1 METRK
6 RNSRFA
12 QKTEWLLVKNGEKEE
27 RREED
32 VHVPPSYSSYPTPER
47 FPDKLPPDYPAI
59 LSLLFS
65 VISICWNVV
74 LSPHGSGVECLLL
87 LALRRA
93 HHVRLVQPEER
104 VPVQPAA
111 LPIVHHV
118 LAAPVQS
125 PRLVVARRLQRR
137 PHLSVHF

>member
-1 METRK
+1 METRE

-65 VISICWNVV
+65 VISICWNVI
-74 LSPHGSGVECLLL
+74 LSPRGSGVECLLL
-87 LALRRA
+87 LALRRV
-93 HHVRLVQPEER
+93 HMRLLRRNQVQ
-104 VPVQPAA
+104 
-111 LPIVHHV
+111 
-118 LAAPVQS
+118 
-125 PRLVVARRLQRR
+125 
-137 PHLSVHF
+137 